1 MVGLYNRHLKTP
13 CSSMPLVENL
23 LAPSEV
29 FTMVTILQ
37 THLGLKLH
45 LGLGFFVLHQGQIGL
60 SAT

>member
-1 MVGLYNRHLKTP
+1 
-13 CSSMPLVENL
+13 MPLVENL